1 MEPTALA
8 TTTEAASK
16 SGIHVVLAPEQLT
29 TLFGI
34 PITNTLLTSWAV
46 IIVLFILAGTMGSR
60 LKLIPSRFQTLLEW
74 LFEFV
79 YDYIAE
85 TLESR
90 DLARRF
96 FPLLATIFLFIFT
109 SNLLEFTPGIG
120 SIGFF
125 SADGFVPL
133 LRSVNTDLNVTL
145 MLAIVAFLTIEI
157 TGILVIGAWKYAGKF
172 INFSGHG
179 IGQRLINFFVGI
191 VEFFSE
197 IARVI
202 SFSFRL
208 FGNIFA
214 GEVLI
219 LVVTYFL
226 PVVAPV
232 PVMMFE
238 VFVGFVQAAIFA
250 LLTLFFIKIAIQEP
264 HSTGSTG
271 SSQASA
277 AHEHASAAL

>member
-1 MEPTALA
+1 MAVGAEAFPIGEEGSVATATA
-8 TTTEAASK
+8 TAHE
-16 SGIHVVLAPEQLT
+16 SGIHVALAPEQIT
-29 TLFGI
+29 TLFGL
-34 PITNTLLTSWAV
+34 PITNTLLTSWVVIAV
-46 IIVLFILAGTMGSR
+46 LVVIAFVMRSR
-60 LKLIPSRFQTLLEW
+60 LKLIPSRFQLLLEW

-96 FPLLATIFLFIFT
+96 FPFLATIFLFVFT
-109 SNLLEFTPGIG
+109 SNILEFTPGIG

-125 SADGFVPL
+125 HPDEFVPL

-145 MLAIVAFLTIEI
+145 MLAILSFLTIEI
-157 TGILVIGAWKYAGKF
+157 TGILVIGAWKYGGKF
-172 INFSGHG
+172 LNFSGHG
-179 IGQRLINFFVGI
+179 VGQRAINFFVGI

-197 IARVI
+197 IARIV

-250 LLTLFFIKIAIQEP
+250 LLTLFFIKLAIQEP
-264 HSTGSTG
+264 H
-271 SSQASA
+271 
-277 AHEHASAAL
+277 H